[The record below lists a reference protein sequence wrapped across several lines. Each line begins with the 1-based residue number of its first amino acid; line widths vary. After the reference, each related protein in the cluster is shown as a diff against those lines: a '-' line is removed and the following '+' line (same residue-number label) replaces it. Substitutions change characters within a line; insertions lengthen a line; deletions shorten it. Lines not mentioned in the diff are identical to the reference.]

1 MLNDKPS
8 PATTAASKRSASDSR
23 IAIWQKKLPQNP
35 LPINNTI
42 ANKILHLLKDDSCS
56 STKLANI
63 IKQDPILCLKL
74 FHCTEK
80 RLKEKQGE
88 IQHIIHLIGLIGLN
102 KIEEV
107 VSNAKKRT
115 QHQAGFQEILSASL
129 FAAHLASSLLN
140 KKHNATSDRFFLP
153 TLFFNSPLWLMW
165 IAAPKIMS
173 QGQEL
178 ASRKQQSYVA
188 LSAKKLGF
196 RLPDLLAKANCFIHL
211 PELTLQAL
219 AINPTKNIHFWAKAR
234 RLNEK
239 KFTLWLEQDKPSRLL
254 FYSPEMGVYLL
265 NQYVIAIYLDWNGKH
280 IQRYSQL
287 LCRHLGIDDVALN
300 AQVIE
305 LALSINLPTSF
316 QGLLAPIN
324 RVRSLH
330 REKNPVEEANS
341 SPKNTVTP
349 SSSSD
354 ALKQWLAKIKGSD
367 NIETALELTLE
378 TLAHSVGVDH
388 CVILHVDD
396 NDIHTQSCYGFTSGS
411 AINSFN
417 HGRGQKKDLFNI
429 LLQKPAC
436 LSLSSKDL
444 VKAAKTI
451 PQDFTDHCSLKP
463 CGLLSVFYQDKPKAI
478 IYCDHNQWDQQ
489 KHRDF
494 KMVGKYL
501 AHTLRQL

>member
-1 MLNDKPS
+1 
-8 PATTAASKRSASDSR
+8 
-23 IAIWQKKLPQNP
+23 
-35 LPINNTI
+35 
-42 ANKILHLLKDDSCS
+42 
-56 STKLANI
+56 
-63 IKQDPILCLKL
+63 
-74 FHCTEK
+74 
-80 RLKEKQGE
+80 
-88 IQHIIHLIGLIGLN
+88 
-102 KIEEV
+102 V
-107 VSNAKKRT
+107 VNNAKKRT

-165 IAAPKIMS
+165 VAAPNTMS

-196 RLPDLLAKANCFIHL
+196 RLPDLLAKAHSFIHL

-234 RLNEK
+234 RLNEDK
-239 KFTLWLEQDKPSRLL
+239 LTLWFEQDKPSRLL
-254 FYSPEMGVYLL
+254 FYSPEMGIYLL

-287 LCRHLGIDDVALN
+287 LCRHLGIDDVTLN
-300 AQVIE
+300 TQVIE
-305 LALSINLPTSF
+305 LALSINLPSSF

-324 RVRSLH
+324 RVRGLH
-330 REKNPVEEANS
+330 REEVAINEPDSSLNNTVAPSNS
-341 SPKNTVTP
+341 SNT
-349 SSSSD
+349 
-354 ALKQWLAKIKGSD
+354 LKQWLAKIQGSD

-378 TLAHSVGVDH
+378 ALANGVGVDH

-396 NDIHTQSCYGFTSGS
+396 NDIHTQGCYGFTSGS

-417 HGRGQKKDLFNI
+417 HGRGQKKDLFNV

-436 LSLSSKDL
+436 LSLSAKDL

-451 PQDFTDHCSLKP
+451 PQDFTDNCGLKP
-463 CGLLSVFYQDKPKAI
+463 CGLLSVFHKNKPKAI
-478 IYCDHNQWDQQ
+478 IYCDHNQWDPQ
-489 KHRDF
+489 KHQDF